1 MTQRARRSRRSIT
14 SWKSRLR
21 KTLRRARSHVR
32 RRTGRRSRAAL
43 LAASPSPAGLLLCAA
58 AASAQAWVPAQGEG
72 AVSVLYQD
80 LFVKDHFLAGGG
92 RSIAVT
98 SAPTTC
104 SSIST
109 YGITDEL
116 TVALGVPF
124 VRARYSGAFP
134 HPTPQDNGGRTV
146 DFRTCGSARDTS
158 SLTDAVDDHAVHR
171 HHDAQHGYEYFAHAA
186 YGHARPRARGR
197 LVHRSMIGA
206 RPARRV
212 RAGALLVRLRG
223 ADRRHQPRSQQ
234 PRRRGRVFRP
244 PIAARLRA
252 RRRQK
257 THGGIDT
264 PDAGWR
270 AMPAALAP
278 HHDRIARLEMLDV
291 GGGAQ
296 LSLTESIDL
305 FGSFVTTVAGRNSHA
320 LARGLTFG
328 ASWGFG
334 RSARPDRSAGRPL
347 PATRPKRSCPA
358 VSVRSSANHTKPH
371 RNLTASPRLPLR

>member
-1 MTQRARRSRRSIT
+1 MTRRI
-14 SWKSRLR
+14 L
-21 KTLRRARSHVR
+21 
-32 RRTGRRSRAAL
+32 AAL
-43 LAASPSPAGLLLCAA
+43 PLGLIGLLLCASTA
-58 AASAQAWVPAQGEG
+58 LAQAWVPAQGEG

-80 LFVKDHFLAGGG
+80 LFVREHFLAGGG
-92 RSIAVT
+92 RLDRGHIRSNNLLVDL
-98 SAPTTC
+98 
-104 SSIST
+104 T

-134 HPTPQDNGGRTV
+134 HPTPQDDGRAHGGFQDVRVGARYKLV
-146 DFRTCGSARDTS
+146 DGAVTITPFIGTS
-158 SLTDAVDDHAVHR
+158 MPT
-171 HHDAQHGYEYFAHAA
+171 HGYEYFAHAA
-186 YGHARPRARGR
+186 YGP
-197 LVHRSMIGA
+197 
-206 RPARRV
+206 RV
-212 RAGALLVRLRG
+212 RELEVGSYIGRMVGAALPGVFVQARYSYAFAERIADVSHNRSNLDVEVGYFVRPSL
-223 ADRRHQPRSQQ
+223 
-234 PRRRGRVFRP
+234 RVFVLG
-244 PIAARLRA
+244 AG
-252 RRRQK
+252 QK

-278 HHDRIARLEMLDV
+278 HHDRVAKLEMLDV

-334 RSARPDRSAGRPL
+334 RGAKTGSLGGPASSSDETKQVL
-347 PATRPKRSCPA
+347 PRCLCQK
-358 VSVRSSANHTKPH
+358 
-371 RNLTASPRLPLR
+371 